1 MEEQEKQFT
10 KGFNNGYLIA
20 KYQPDLFA
28 KLEKNMDSSNE
39 YVQGLLFGKK
49 EHYFEKNIVQLENLK
64 QKPSQSKEHKDK
76 DFDKER

>member
-1 MEEQEKQFT
+1 MEEQEKQFA

-28 KLEKNMDSSNE
+28 KLEKNMDSSNH

-49 EHYFEKNIVQLENLK
+49 EHDAEKKVVKLK
-64 QKPSQSKEHKDK
+64 DFKQNQNQSKEHKEK
-76 DFDKER
+76 GFNKGR